1 MILSVSR
8 RTDIP
13 NYYFEWF
20 CNRVREG
27 YLYVRNPM
35 NERQISYIDLSPEVV
50 DCIVFWTKNPE
61 AMMGRLSAIEK
72 YPYYIQFTLT
82 GYGRDVEPGLPD
94 KQTVLLERFRKL
106 SCMIGKKRVIWRYDP
121 ILFNPIYTPDYHRKA
136 FAAIAGKL
144 EEYTERVV
152 ISFVDSYA
160 KIRKNM
166 AALKAGYLPEGE
178 LRKFAMQLAAMGRE
192 HGMIV
197 ESCAEA
203 IDLQEEGI
211 RHGSC
216 IDSRLIEEI
225 TGGRI
230 LAGKDKN
237 QRKECGCVES
247 IEVGTYNTCKNGCR
261 YCYANFSE
269 SAVRSYTD
277 KYDPYAPLLCGEIR
291 ADDKVTMRKMK
302 SVIDGQ
308 LSIPLFSQ

>member
-1 MILSVSR
+1 
-8 RTDIP
+8 
-13 NYYFEWF
+13 
-20 CNRVREG
+20 
-27 YLYVRNPM
+27 
-35 NERQISYIDLSPEVV
+35 
-50 DCIVFWTKNPE
+50 
-61 AMMGRLSAIEK
+61 
-72 YPYYIQFTLT
+72 
-82 GYGRDVEPGLPD
+82 
-94 KQTVLLERFRKL
+94 
-106 SCMIGKKRVIWRYDP
+106 MIGKKRVIWRYDP

-144 EEYTERVV
+144 EGYTERVV
-152 ISFVDSYA
+152 ISFVDSYT
-160 KIRKNM
+160 KIQKNM

-178 LRKFAMQLAAMGRE
+178 LRKFAMQLAAMARE

-203 IDLQEEGI
+203 IDLQEVGI

-237 QRKECGCVES
+237 QRKECGCMES

-269 SAVRSYTD
+269 AAVRAHTD
-277 KYDPYAPLLCGEIR
+277 KYNPYAPLLCGEIR

>member
-61 AMMGRLSAIEK
+61 AMMERLPAIEK

-94 KQTVLLERFRKL
+94 KQTVLLERFQKL
-106 SCMIGKKRVIWRYDP
+106 SRMIGKKRVIWRYDP

-144 EEYTERVV
+144 EGYTERVV
-152 ISFVDSYA
+152 ISFVDSYT
-160 KIRKNM
+160 KIQKNM

-178 LRKFAMQLAAMGRE
+178 LRKFAMQLAAMARE

-203 IDLQEEGI
+203 IDLQEVGI

-237 QRKECGCVES
+237 QRKECGCMES